1 MVHEWRRG
9 EYSISTDKG
18 RLDVAVIHGFL
29 PLSIHCSRLSGLL
42 PAEPQNAA
50 AVLHIEAILFPVL
63 VR

>member
-29 PLSIHCSRLSGLL
+29 PLSIRCWKAQWLAASR
-42 PAEPQNAA
+42 AA
-50 AVLHIEAILFPVL
+50 KRCGSVTH
-63 VR
+63 